1 MAVTP
6 VTVILDI
13 YCLVFITVLVCN
25 TKNVV
30 ATDCLILDAN
40 ECDSNHGGCNHTC
53 NNTDGSFVCSCDS
66 GYTLDSD
73 KLGCLGIS
81 ETNITYMYN
90 GFSSDIDECADG
102 NGGCEQNCNNT
113 MGSYICLCDE
123 GYELND
129 DNHTCKGRQTT
140 SSQW

>member
-1 MAVTP
+1 M
-6 VTVILDI
+6 TVILDI

-40 ECDSNHGGCNHTC
+40 ECASNNGGCNHTC

-81 ETNITYMYN
+81 KTNITCIMA
-90 GFSSDIDECADG
+90 F
-102 NGGCEQNCNNT
+102 
-113 MGSYICLCDE
+113 
-123 GYELND
+123 
-129 DNHTCKGRQTT
+129 HQTLMNVLMVMVAVNKT
-140 SSQW
+140 VTILWVVISVCVMKDMN